1 MSNRKKVVFI
11 CACIFIL
18 LIFCEGISRLILSI
32 DAVFNKITAID
43 DSSWR
48 LKWINRHRDE
58 IEIYYK
64 FDIYDPTKGW
74 ITKPYLRNI
83 AVFDGKIL
91 NTNSKGFRGQV
102 DYSYEKPPGKTRI
115 LILGDSFTF
124 GDEVS
129 DDETYSYYLQGM
141 MPDAE
146 IINMGVH
153 GYGHDQMLILF
164 KESGITYKPDI
175 VILGFVFDD
184 VQRNSLKFRDY
195 AKPKFEISNRELTI
209 TNTPVPR
216 PEEFLRME
224 WARPKLYDLCKIFY
238 NRLLHNRFTS
248 KYDLFE
254 SGRKELTSRILDEMV
269 DRVRSINA
277 VPIFVYLPLGSE
289 IVSSDSVTQGE
300 GFLNEYCTANK
311 KIHCLSSRPYFIDK
325 VKQGEKF
332 KLTDHWLASGHQ
344 TVAEA
349 IRDYLVENN
358 GDL

>member
-1 MSNRKKVVFI
+1 M
-11 CACIFIL
+11 
-18 LIFCEGISRLILSI
+18 LIICEGMSRLILSI
-32 DAVFNKITAID
+32 DAVFNKISAID
-43 DSSWR
+43 ESSWR
-48 LKWINRHRDE
+48 LKWIKRHHDE

-74 ITKPYLRNI
+74 ISKTNLRNV
-83 AVFDGKIL
+83 AAFKGKFL
-91 NTNSKGFRGQV
+91 NTNYEGFRGKV
-102 DYSYEKPPGKTRI
+102 DYSHDKRPGKTRI

-124 GDEVS
+124 GDEVG

-164 KESGITYKPDI
+164 KESGIKYKPDI
-175 VILGFVFDD
+175 VILGFVIDD
-184 VQRNSLKFRDY
+184 IQRNSLKFRDY
-195 AKPKFEISNRELTI
+195 AKPKFEIRNGELVI

-216 PEEFLRME
+216 PEEFLKLE
-224 WARPKLYDLCKIFY
+224 WARSKLYDLCKIFY
-238 NRLLHNRFTS
+238 NRLLHNRYTS
-248 KYDLFE
+248 KYALFE
-254 SGRKELTSRILDEMV
+254 SGKNELTNRILDEMV
-269 DRVRSINA
+269 ARISSINA

-289 IVSSDSVTQGE
+289 ITSSDDTTPGE
-300 GFLNEYCTANK
+300 DVFYEYCNTNK
-311 KIHCLSSRPYFIDK
+311 KVHCLSSRPYFIKK

-332 KLTDHWLASGHQ
+332 KLTDHWLASGHK

-349 IRDYLVENN
+349 IRDYLVEKN